1 MQVKLNIFVKESEV
15 LGGKTK
21 PLCMVSGSFMRYV
34 MIQGRQ
40 APESDNNNNNNN
52 NNNNHI
58 SEEKKKQ
65 EYNFTW
71 NDALKTTFE

>member
-1 MQVKLNIFVKESEV
+1 
-15 LGGKTK
+15 
-21 PLCMVSGSFMRYV
+21 MRYV